1 MTIEQINAM
10 VEEIGLPFAYYEF
23 PEDTAQVP
31 PFVVWFLSRDDDLYA
46 DNINYCD
53 IEQLNIELYTSEKD
67 FELEAQVEAVLKNH
81 DISYHKESSKI
92 DSEKIWQTSYES
104 EVIINGE
111 K

>member
-81 DISYHKESSKI
+81 DISYHKESSWI
-92 DSEKIWQTSYES
+92 GSEKIWQTSFES